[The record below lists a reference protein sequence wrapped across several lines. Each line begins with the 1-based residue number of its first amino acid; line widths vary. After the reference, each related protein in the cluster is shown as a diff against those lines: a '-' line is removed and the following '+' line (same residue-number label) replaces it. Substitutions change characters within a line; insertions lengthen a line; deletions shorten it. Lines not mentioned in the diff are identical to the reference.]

1 MKIPNKIRI
10 NGIDYSIER
19 VKELSDNG
27 TPLSANICYHECK
40 IRLCKKSDP
49 QYSRVSLWHEILH
62 AIVES
67 VKLDLGKDEE
77 KIVDTLAY
85 GINQVIQDN
94 KENLF
99 SLKDNKQTIEDETIK
114 RTEELVKEL
123 KASIATAVKN
133 AKIFIND
140 IQDGGDYAFACGIVS
155 ALKFIVDEETFIELN
170 ELLEKQTKW
179 EQTRNDT
186 EIKEDK

>member
-40 IRLCKKSDP
+40 IRLCKKSNP

-77 KIVDTLAY
+77 KIIDTLAY

-99 SLKDNKQTIEDETIK
+99 GT
-114 RTEELVKEL
+114 KEN
-123 KASIATAVKN
+123 TAVKN

-155 ALKFIVDEETFIELN
+155 ALKFIVDEETFKELN

-179 EQTRNDT
+179 EQTRNDN
-186 EIKEDK
+186 KEK